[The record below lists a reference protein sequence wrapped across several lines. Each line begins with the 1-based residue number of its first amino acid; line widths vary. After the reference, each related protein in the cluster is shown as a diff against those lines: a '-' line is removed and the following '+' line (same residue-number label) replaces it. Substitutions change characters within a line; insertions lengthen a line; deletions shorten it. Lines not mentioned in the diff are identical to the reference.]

1 MRSKVVI
8 ALLAVI
14 LLAAC
19 AMTSPITAPRETA
32 TYVKPTATLPAPTS
46 TGAAATAAPTRRPPL
61 GCASGAPTLKTYFDP
76 VSQYCLLYPA
86 RFEVGDIQP
95 GYHVTFYG
103 PPLDDH
109 PLDPLR
115 GALSVVDE
123 GLAHGRTLTQVVN
136 DFLQSPGSQA
146 QSALNA
152 RESVMIG
159 GEPAELVKDVQG
171 EAALTWQAF
180 VIHTDRIFHFVLYPM
195 NESLAQA
202 RPDIEEVWQVVQRSF
217 TFLEAAPTSTPPTAS
232 RRMRP

>member
-1 MRSKVVI
+1 MLSKTAM

-19 AMTSPITAPRETA
+19 AMTPPITAPRDTV
-32 TYVKPTATLPAPTS
+32 TYAKPTATQPASAS
-46 TGAAATAAPTRRPPL
+46 TGAAATALPTRRPSL

-123 GLAHGRTLTQVVN
+123 GLAQGRTVAQVVN
-136 DFLQSPGSQA
+136 DFLQSPGPHQGQA
-146 QSALNA
+146 SPIV
-152 RESVMIG
+152 REAIFIG

-180 VIHTDRIFHFVLYPM
+180 VVHADRIYHFALYPM
-195 NESLAQA
+195 NEGLAQA
-202 RPDIEEVWQVVQRSF
+202 RPDIEEVWQVVQKSF
-217 TFLEAAPTSTPPTAS
+217 TFLEVAPASTTPIAS
-232 RRMRP
+232 N